1 MDSSKLNDWMQ
12 VVGIFAVVASLIF
25 VGLQMK
31 QSQDIALAAQYQ
43 ARAEAAQNMMMSM
56 QESGMA
62 LSAIQIP
69 AAEMKPAE
77 RHTIDNLYRWS
88 WTQYDNM
95 HFQYVAGFLDEESWT
110 GQKARIERVYSRCD
124 QRQILENMRPFL
136 RQSFVAY
143 VDSLNDPCTSA
154 N

>member
-1 MDSSKLNDWMQ
+1 MKSNSWKDIAELI
-12 VVGIFAVVASLIF
+12 GISAIVASLIF

-62 LSAIQIP
+62 ISAIQKP
-69 AAEMKPAE
+69 AAEMNPAE
-77 RHTIDNLYRWS
+77 RYTIDNLFRWS

-95 HFQYVAGFLDEESWT
+95 HFQYVAGFLDEESWK
-110 GQKARIERVYSRCD
+110 GQKARIERIYSRCD
-124 QRQILENMRPFL
+124 QRQLWENMRPFV
-136 RQSFVAY
+136 RPSFVAY